1 MSRLAQD
8 SFISDD
14 EEEVCPLCVEE
25 FDISDKGFK
34 PCPCGYQVCQ
44 FCYNNIRQ
52 NPQLNGRCPGCRRPY
67 DDESVEYKIVTTEEW
82 RQDHQKQTRR
92 EKEKKQKERERK
104 EIEQA
109 SRKHLSGMRVI
120 QKNLVYVVGLN
131 PHIPHEELLNTLRGD
146 QFFGQYGKIQ
156 KIVVNRRNN
165 GGSGNGG
172 IGVYVTYVKKEDAAK
187 CIAAVD
193 GSMNDGKVLRAAY
206 GTTKYCSSYLRNQPC
221 PNPNCMFLHEPGE
234 EADSYTRQDLSTIQ
248 HAARQGDMKPGLP
261 RTLST
266 AKSAPAPKATE
277 ESHDAPEPSALP
289 PTASWANK
297 ASPPVQNS
305 KPSRPTTAAGSPLR
319 PAAVVNQSVVT
330 QSPPEMQSQF
340 QIQPLQSQPESIPQ
354 EQHQATTPAVPQQR
368 ADKDVIPNPT
378 LSLFENAIKMLSNS
392 SSIKFSFSAQILA
405 KEDMASVQSMPP
417 LFAFV
422 SDRSQSGKVADKQS
436 EGKQDGV
443 RADSH
448 ARNGSRYNFSETV
461 NNSEHLL
468 EQQQM
473 MQGVAGLGMGSGTT
487 PPPGLIGNGQLR
499 DGQDLI
505 SQLMSGGRLKVSL
518 ADVDASVADE
528 SQRTPHA
535 AQRRAQIQG
544 SSLSAS
550 QEESTIRK
558 HSEESFSLL
567 SEIDSN
573 ANQMNP
579 RSLRR
584 EGGDFPLSVSHNP
597 IAVAPAVVS
606 GTDYITNS
614 KKLIEDTDLGS
625 TLRSYAFAG
634 DVKSAHRSHQVMQNL
649 DQSPESATYSTSS
662 NMVPIPPGGV
672 HVSPTPSIRRQQVP
686 SHSGPPEFLRGDIK
700 TTIGRTARSIPQG
713 PESGKEAIPVNN
725 ESVVSA
731 NLNALRAIEM
741 ADKPVITPKVSEESL
756 EQEAMP
762 EWVPTPFTPLKES
775 SPDVPSQSPS
785 PAPSTSSQDAT
796 KTKRKKKRAKKVK
809 KMTAFSTVTATEADM
824 IDDSKSQADTSETD
838 SAIVAPLPQ
847 QSQPVFDP
855 LDMVKVVVEELG
867 LKNLSFFRQQVTGSV
882 SSPHATF
889 SQMEFEQADKHLPD
903 EITSEMLGGME
914 LEELEKE
921 WQASK
926 KDCESLEKKLLKF
939 IKRNRKLIIDV

>member
-67 DDESVEYKIVTTEEW
+67 DDESVEYKVVTAEEW

-131 PHIPHEELLNTLRGD
+131 PHIPHEELHNTLRGD

-165 GGSGNGG
+165 GGTGNGG
-172 IGVYVTYVKKEDAAK
+172 IGVYVTYLKKEDAAK

-193 GSMNDGKVLRAAY
+193 GSMNDGKILRAAY

-261 RTLST
+261 RAPTT
-266 AKSAPAPKATE
+266 AKSAVVPKANE
-277 ESHDAPEPSALP
+277 ELHSDVPEPSALP

-305 KPSRPTTAAGSPLR
+305 KLSRPTTATGSPLR
-319 PAAVVNQSVVT
+319 PAALVNQIT
-330 QSPPEMQSQF
+330 APHLQSEPQSQF
-340 QIQPLQSQPESIPQ
+340 LTKSVQSQQPPVPQ
-354 EQHQATTPAVPQQR
+354 EQRLSVANAAPQS
-368 ADKDVIPNPT
+368 KGEKIVIPNPT

-422 SDRSQSGKVADKQS
+422 SDKSQNGKMADKQS
-436 EGKQDGV
+436 EGKQDGL
-443 RADSH
+443 RSDSH
-448 ARNGSRYNFSETV
+448 ARQGSRYNFSEKL

-473 MQGVAGLGMGSGTT
+473 MQGGSVLGIRSGST
-487 PPPGLIGNGQLR
+487 PPPGLFGNGQVR

-505 SQLMSGGRLKVSL
+505 SQLVSGGRLKVSL
-518 ADVDASVADE
+518 PNVEASVADE
-528 SQRTPHA
+528 SLRAPQPQRQDQP
-535 AQRRAQIQG
+535 QG
-544 SSLSAS
+544 SSPIPSQPEWAFRKLSD
-550 QEESTIRK
+550 
-558 HSEESFSLL
+558 ESFPPL
-567 SEIDSN
+567 SEVYSN
-573 ANQMNP
+573 TNQNP
-579 RSLRR
+579 GSARR
-584 EGGDFPLSVSHNP
+584 EKPTSPSSVIRNLVTAAVGTVVDDP
-597 IAVAPAVVS
+597 IGPKWPIQHPCS
-606 GTDYITNS
+606 GS
-614 KKLIEDTDLGS
+614 PSG
-625 TLRSYAFAG
+625 SYAFAVG
-634 DVKSAHRSHQVMQNL
+634 GAFAAPTSQAMLSRGRNLERRPSSASADSLRVHPANIHISLAPSIQTQHLPSTSCPPELSRVDNEATIASSIGPITL
-649 DQSPESATYSTSS
+649 SPENSQYSMSLK
-662 NMVPIPPGGV
+662 
-672 HVSPTPSIRRQQVP
+672 Q
-686 SHSGPPEFLRGDIK
+686 
-700 TTIGRTARSIPQG
+700 
-713 PESGKEAIPVNN
+713 
-725 ESVVSA
+725 
-731 NLNALRAIEM
+731 
-741 ADKPVITPKVSEESL
+741 ESL
-756 EQEAMP
+756 LTAKTEVNPIINLKTSETYMQQEAMP
-762 EWVPTPFTPLKES
+762 RLASATLMQIPRNES
-775 SPDVPSQSPS
+775 PPQVSSQSAS
-785 PAPSTSSQDAT
+785 PAPSAAPQEAVKSQ
-796 KTKRKKKRAKKVK
+796 KKEKKAKKAK
-809 KMTAFSTVTATEADM
+809 KGTAVSVAAATCGVSYSV
-824 IDDSKSQADTSETD
+824 DDTRSQSETD
-838 SAIVAPLPQ
+838 SAVASSISQ
-847 QSQPVFDP
+847 QMKPVLDP
-855 LDMVKVVVEELG
+855 LGLTKMVVEELEG
-867 LKNLSFFRQQVTGSV
+867 SNNLTFFKPAITGSV
-882 SSPHATF
+882 SSPHFTF
-889 SQMEFEQADKHLPD
+889 SQIELEQAEKNLAD
-903 EITSEMLGGME
+903 EITSEMLGGKK
-914 LEELEKE
+914 LEQLEKE
-921 WQASK
+921 WHASK
-926 KDCESLEKKLLKF
+926 KDCETLEKKLLKL
-939 IKRNRKLIIDV
+939 IKRNRKLVFEV

>member
-156 KIVVNRRNN
+156 KIVVNRRN
-165 GGSGNGG
+165 GASGNGG

-193 GSMNDGKVLRAAY
+193 GSMNDAKILRAAY

-261 RTLST
+261 RALST
-266 AKSAPAPKATE
+266 TKSTVLPKATE
-277 ESHDAPEPSALP
+277 ESHDAPEQSALP
-289 PTASWANK
+289 STASWANK

-305 KPSRPTTAAGSPLR
+305 RPSRPATAVGSPLR
-319 PAAVVNQSVVT
+319 PAAVANQNVVT
-330 QSPPEMQSQF
+330 QPPLELQSQF
-340 QIQPLQSQPESIPQ
+340 QTKSVQSQSESVPQ
-354 EQHQATTPAVPQQR
+354 EQRQPTAHGGPQSKT
-368 ADKDVIPNPT
+368 DKDVIPNPT

-392 SSIKFSFSAQILA
+392 SSIKFSFSAQVLA

-417 LFAFV
+417 LFTFV
-422 SDRSQSGKVADKQS
+422 SDRSQNGKVADKQS
-436 EGKQDGV
+436 EGKQDGM
-443 RADSH
+443 RTESH
-448 ARNGSRYNFSETV
+448 ARNGSRYNFSEKV

-473 MQGVAGLGMGSGTT
+473 MQGGAGLGMRSEST
-487 PPPGLIGNGQLR
+487 PPPGLIGNGQVR
-499 DGQDLI
+499 DSQDLI

-518 ADVDASVADE
+518 PNVDASVADGPL
-528 SQRTPHA
+528 RAPHA
-535 AQRRAQIQG
+535 QRPAQIQG
-544 SSLSAS
+544 SSLIPS
-550 QEESTIRK
+550 QQELTFRK
-558 HSEESFSLL
+558 FSDESFPSL
-567 SEIDSN
+567 SEIYSN
-573 ANQMNP
+573 AKQINP
-579 RSLRR
+579 QSSRR
-584 EGGDFPLSVSHNP
+584 QGRDIPLSVSRNST
-597 IAVAPAVVS
+597 A
-606 GTDYITNS
+606 GTCLDDMPSST
-614 KKLIEDTDLGS
+614 KPVEDPSLGS
-625 TLRSYAFAG
+625 TLGSYAFAVSG
-634 DVKSAHRSHQVMQNL
+634 
-649 DQSPESATYSTSS
+649 ESAPRSPQAMQGRDRSLERGTYSTSS
-662 NMVPIPPGGV
+662 NMIPIHPVGV
-672 HVSPTPSIRRQQVP
+672 HVSPTTSIRTQQP
-686 SHSGPPEFLRGDIK
+686 LSCSGPSEFLPADIK
-700 TTIGRTARSIPQG
+700 TTIATTAGSITRS
-713 PESGKEAIPVNN
+713 PECCNESTTLNN
-725 ESVVSA
+725 ESVAKA
-731 NLNALRAIEM
+731 NVNAAGTVEG
-741 ADKPVITPKVSEESL
+741 ADKPVISPKSTEEAL
-756 EQEAMP
+756 QQEAAL
-762 EWVPTPFTPLKES
+762 EWVPAPFTPLKES
-775 SPDVPSQSPS
+775 SPEVPSQSPS
-785 PAPSTSSQDAT
+785 PAPSTASQDAI
-796 KTKRKKKRAKKVK
+796 KTKRREKRAKKVK
-809 KMTAFSTVTATEADM
+809 KNTAFSTVAASEEGDR
-824 IDDSKSQADTSETD
+824 IDDSRSQADTSETD
-838 SAIVAPLPQ
+838 SAIVASLPLQ
-847 QSQPVFDP
+847 TKAVIDP
-855 LDMVKVVVEELG
+855 LELVKVVVEELDG
-867 LKNLSFFRQQVTGSV
+867 SNNLTFFRHPMSASV
-882 SSPHATF
+882 SSPHFTF
-889 SQMEFEQADKHLPD
+889 PQIEFEQAEKHLPD
-903 EITSEMLGGME
+903 EITSEMLGGKE

-926 KDCESLEKKLLKF
+926 RDCESLEKKLLKF